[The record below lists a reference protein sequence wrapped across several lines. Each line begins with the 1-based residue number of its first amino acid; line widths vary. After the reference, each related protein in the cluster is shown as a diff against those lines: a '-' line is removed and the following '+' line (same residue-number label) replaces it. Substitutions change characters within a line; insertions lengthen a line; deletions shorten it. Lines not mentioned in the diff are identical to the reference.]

1 MEPLFTLIGIA
12 LGSSGLS
19 AIIVAILNH
28 HENFLGLAEGIQSLC
43 FSSVDNRETVYL
55 YSYPSY
61 FSEGLTGSEVK
72 ATNLNYSDITKTEV
86 EFNVIG
92 NTISFMPSVPV
103 HLVADSIIK
112 EKASG
117 KWPVEISNFKMNE
130 ADFDKLYQYI
140 KEA

>member
-1 MEPLFTLIGIA
+1 MIVNPVVYGAGEGKEPVFEQVSSSNYQESNYTMSITLSRPCKV
-12 LGSSGLS
+12 LTGL
-19 AIIVAILNH
+19 
-28 HENFLGLAEGIQSLC
+28 SLC

-92 NTISFMPSVPV
+92 NTISFMPSAPV
-103 HLVADSIIK
+103 HLLADSIIFGGV
-112 EKASG
+112 S
-117 KWPVEISNFKMNE
+117 
-130 ADFDKLYQYI
+130 YI
-140 KEA
+140 PE